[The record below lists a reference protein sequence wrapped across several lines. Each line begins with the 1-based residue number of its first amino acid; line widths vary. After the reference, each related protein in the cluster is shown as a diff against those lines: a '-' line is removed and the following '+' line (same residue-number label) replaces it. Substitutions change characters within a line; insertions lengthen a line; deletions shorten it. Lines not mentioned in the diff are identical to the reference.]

1 MPSVAREH
9 HLWMISRHVV
19 EDELIVDLVAVLVPV
34 HLFIE
39 HHIACDVDMLGRR
52 IIRAVGH

>member
-19 EDELIVDLVAVLVPV
+19 DDELIVNLVAVPVLV

-39 HHIACDVDMLGRR
+39 HHIACDVDTLG
-52 IIRAVGH
+52 